1 MSFKNI
7 LVPYDASGYSER
19 AFKKALEIAEKD
31 DSKIT
36 VVTVIQGVYAA
47 SIGFASKV
55 DQKIIQKQIK
65 TADKFITKLKLA
77 AKKKGI
83 AFSLKILQGSSI
95 VKTLVN
101 FTNSRKFDL
110 VVMGSHGRTGFSQLV
125 LGSVANGIVQHL
137 KCPVM
142 IVK

>member
-101 FTNSRKFDL
+101 FMNSRKFDL

-125 LGSVANGIVQHL
+125 LGSVANGIVHHV

>member
-55 DQKIIQKQIK
+55 D
-65 TADKFITKLKLA
+65 
-77 AKKKGI
+77 
-83 AFSLKILQGSSI
+83 
-95 VKTLVN
+95 
-101 FTNSRKFDL
+101 
-110 VVMGSHGRTGFSQLV
+110 
-125 LGSVANGIVQHL
+125 
-137 KCPVM
+137 
-142 IVK
+142 